1 MAVPVSDE
9 YSVDRPEISGGR
21 VPTSIKWRVSAC
33 VHVHRL
39 IARSH
44 PSSII
49 ISYTRR
55 TAQVY
60 PFIMV
65 SVSKVRSARDAS
77 AIKPRSAARHRIGR
91 AHTLVRDRPATIRL
105 GVLRAAH
112 ERHGAPAR
120 VAQQAGSPA
129 LPEGA
134 GTPDL
139 RVNART
145 GHGDQT
151 RCQGVGAATC
161 RHLSTQSTHARCS
174 LPERRA
180 GSTQADAYS

>member
-1 MAVPVSDE
+1 MS
-9 YSVDRPEISGGR
+9 
-21 VPTSIKWRVSAC
+21 TSIKWRVSAC

-77 AIKPRSAARHRIGR
+77 ASLDRLRGIASGGRIRTRSRSAGHDSFG
-91 AHTLVRDRPATIRL
+91 
-105 GVLRAAH
+105 GLRAAH

-134 GTPDL
+134 GAPDL

-145 GHGDQT
+145 GH
-151 RCQGVGAATC
+151 
-161 RHLSTQSTHARCS
+161 
-174 LPERRA
+174 
-180 GSTQADAYS
+180 